1 MNVSFT
7 KKQEE
12 YISNQIESGD
22 FQNASEVVRDALR
35 LHEVYRNRVIQ
46 DLKVEIEKGWNDV
59 LSSRSIKDII
69 QAKKNKI
76 ENV

>member
-35 LHEVYRNRVIQ
+35 LHEVYRHRVIH
-46 DLKVEIEKGWNDV
+46 DLKAEIEKGWNSE
-59 LSSRSIKDII
+59 LSSRSVKNII
-69 QAKKNKI
+69 EAKKKKK
-76 ENV
+76 